1 MATLEERQELFIRL
15 YTTNGAAIRGF
26 VRSLVP
32 TREDASDVMQDVA
45 VVLWRKFTTV
55 DVDDF
60 RRWAF
65 GVARLQVLAWRRDK
79 ARDRHLFR
87 SDIIELLADLSDDA
101 VDGAL
106 GEFASLADDAA
117 EVPVR
122 IRTAH
127 LLPRI
132 APRLAVA
139 ACVAAAGIATWVIL
153 PRPVSLSPD
162 TVTRIEV
169 VDATRGSDYSPG
181 QLLGEP
187 RVSIE
192 QGRMTLQLDGGPTLD
207 LSAPAD
213 IEVVNGM
220 HVHLHGGDVTV
231 DVGDQVTGFIVDT
244 TAARVVDLGTRFAVS
259 VGGTGETDVVVLEGE
274 IEVREPLG
282 SARVSPYENLMAG
295 EALTV
300 AASNIARRLTA
311 VTMEPRVTRLNR
323 SGQLGVVTGVS
334 DNVTDP
340 DYRRFYGLV
349 PGGMRND
356 ALAYTTI
363 GRARWRPIA
372 GQEFPAELL
381 GADTVRTFHDDRDSW
396 DLEISLQIARPST
409 VYVMFDARNP
419 VADWLRQDFTDTG
432 LQVRTGPWREVG
444 IVEGMAPHADG
455 GLYVTYR
462 VWKRDVLSACVVNLG
477 PPRTFGQPG
486 NRAMYGIAV
495 NPL

>member
-1 MATLEERQELFIRL
+1 MMNRDSRSDLIRAYIHGLASADDIQRLE
-15 YTTNGAAIRGF
+15 GF
-26 VRSLVP
+26 LR
-32 TREDASDVMQDVA
+32 TDA
-45 VVLWRKFTTV
+45 
-55 DVDDF
+55 DF
-60 RRWAF
+60 RRLF
-65 GVARLQVLAWRRDK
+65 LE
-79 ARDRHLFR
+79 HLN
-87 SDIIELLADLSDDA
+87 

-106 GEFASLADDAA
+106 GEFASRADDAA

-122 IRTAH
+122 IRPVR

-139 ACVAAAGIATWVIL
+139 ACAAAAGMAVWAL
-153 PRPVSLSPD
+153 LLRPVSLSPD
-162 TVTRIEV
+162 TATRIEV
-169 VDATRGSDYSPG
+169 VDSTRGSDYSPG
-181 QLLGEP
+181 QLLGES
-187 RVSIE
+187 RVSID
-192 QGRMTLQLDGGPTLD
+192 QGRITLQLDGGPTLD

-213 IEVVNGM
+213 VEVLNGM
-220 HVHLHGGDVTV
+220 HVRVHGGDVTV
-231 DVGDQVTGFIVDT
+231 NVGDQVTGFIVDT
-244 TAARVVDLGTRFAVS
+244 TATRVVDLGTRFAVN
-259 VGGTGETDVVVLEGE
+259 VGETGETDVVVLEGE
-274 IEVREPLG
+274 IEVREPPG
-282 SARVSPYENLMAG
+282 SAQTSPYRNLMAG

-311 VTMEPRVTRLNR
+311 VTMEPRVTRLDR
-323 SGQLGVVTGVS
+323 AGQLGVVTGIS
-334 DNVTDP
+334 DNVTEP

-349 PGGMRND
+349 PGGMRDD

-396 DLEISLQIARPST
+396 DLEIALQIARPST

-419 VADWLRQDFTDTG
+419 VADWLRRDFTDTG

-444 IVEGMAPHADG
+444 IVEGMTPHADG

-462 VWKRDVLSACVVNLG
+462 VWKRDVSSAGIVNLG
-477 PPRTFGQPG
+477 PPRTSGQPG

-495 NPL
+495 QPQ